1 MNIYKTLVYISLSNF
16 ISAIS
21 IRSPIRSSFRSS
33 IRNSRSLSRYVFP
46 IDKNSISN
54 FDIENIDNSKNIISK
69 FDIENYIN
77 NDYLT
82 HVNIDL
88 KQKVAENIIKSIT
101 SSLLP
106 MDSLAPTIL
115 KFNEYLIKTILDTD
129 FLSLAEK
136 KILILNSIQFAIN
149 GDLLGSKILELY
161 YDIVNQIL

>member
-21 IRSPIRSSFRSS
+21 IRSPIQSSFRS
-33 IRNSRSLSRYVFP
+33 SRSLSRYVFP

-54 FDIENIDNSKNIISK
+54 FDIENIDNSKDIISK
-69 FDIENYIN
+69 CDIENYIN

-115 KFNEYLIKTILDTD
+115 KFNEYLIKTILNTD

-136 KILILNSIQFAIN
+136 KILILNSIRFAIN

>member
-1 MNIYKTLVYISLSNF
+1 
-16 ISAIS
+16 
-21 IRSPIRSSFRSS
+21 
-33 IRNSRSLSRYVFP
+33 VFP

-115 KFNEYLIKTILDTD
+115 KFNEYLIKTILNTD

>member
-21 IRSPIRSSFRSS
+21 IRSPIRSSFRS
-33 IRNSRSLSRYVFP
+33 SRSLSRYVFP

>member
-1 MNIYKTLVYISLSNF
+1 MKIYKTLVYISLSNF

-21 IRSPIRSSFRSS
+21 ILSPIRSSFRSS
-33 IRNSRSLSRYVFP
+33 IRSSRSLSRYVFP

-54 FDIENIDNSKNIISK
+54 FDIESIDNSKNIISK

-77 NDYLT
+77 NDYLI

-136 KILILNSIQFAIN
+136 KLLILNSIQFAIN

-161 YDIVNQIL
+161 YDIVNKIL

>member
-1 MNIYKTLVYISLSNF
+1 MKIYKTLVYISLSNF

-33 IRNSRSLSRYVFP
+33 IRSSRSLSRYVFP

-115 KFNEYLIKTILDTD
+115 KFNEYLIKTILNTD